1 MKQRDAAPFLA
12 PLLAAWALASPAFA
26 QEIVV
31 TGERRAVEASDVASS
46 VARLSADDLAG
57 IGAQAPSEALNRLAG
72 VAIHRNNGVEN
83 LPAIR
88 SPVLTGGQSAGSFL
102 VLEDGVPIRA
112 PGFGNVNQLYETMLP
127 LAAGVEVTRGPGTA
141 LYGSN
146 AVHGLV
152 NVLTPQPGV
161 RARRG
166 GADLSLGSFERV
178 AGAAWGAFG
187 TREGAVDDTHLL
199 YVGAA
204 ASHEGGW
211 RDDAGVDQQSA
222 LFGWDAYAGAWNIEA
237 RLAVQNLNQETA
249 SFIEGV
255 NAYEN
260 RTLARSN
267 PTPEA
272 FRDQQLARARVT
284 ISREAGDWRFVA
296 TPYARWIDSALL
308 LSFFPSRALELTGQ
322 EGGGVQ
328 AAAYWNDPGS
338 AVTAIFG
345 ADGDWTRGDVYEFQA
360 RATQPAGYVQGL
372 HYDYSV
378 DMEAL
383 ALYAQIAWRLAPSWL
398 VQAGLRGERVTY
410 AYDNHAPSGDFGRF
424 RRAADR
430 DDSFEE
436 ITPKFA
442 VLWRPDNAS
451 TVWLNLARGA
461 RPPQIVDLYSL
472 QTTQTPGGQRAETID
487 SAELGWRGV
496 LGAGRFEVAL
506 YAMDKQDT
514 SFRNADGFTV
524 TNGRTRHEGIEAQ
537 AEFPVLE
544 RLTLAGWVTY
554 ARHTYRFNDS
564 VTRAGESIVSGDDVD
579 GAPRWVWNG
588 RATWEVRENASLELE
603 WVHMGEYFTNAANTR
618 TYPGHDVFNLRGEWR
633 ATGDVTFYAAL
644 RNVGDVDYAERADFA
659 FGNDR
664 YFPGEGRALT
674 VGLRAAR

>member
-1 MKQRDAAPFLA
+1 VTRRETASLVA
-12 PLLAAWALASPAFA
+12 LLCLASPALA

-31 TGERRAVEASDVASS
+31 TGERRAVEAGDVAQS
-46 VARLSADDLAG
+46 VARLSADDLAA

-127 LAAGVEVTRGPGTA
+127 LAAGVEVMRGPGTA

-152 NVLTPQPGV
+152 NVLTPNPGV
-161 RARRG
+161 HDHRG
-166 GADLSLGSFERV
+166 GGEISLGSFER
-178 AGAAWGAFG
+178 AAASAWGAFG
-187 TREGAVDDTHLL
+187 TREGAVDDAHLL

-204 ASHEGGW
+204 VSHDGGW
-211 RDDAGVDQQSA
+211 RDQASVDQQSVLA
-222 LFGWDAYAGAWNIEA
+222 GWDAYAGAWTVEA

-249 SFIEGV
+249 SFIEGT

-272 FRDQQLARARVT
+272 FRDQQLARVRVT
-284 ISREAGDWRFVA
+284 LAREAGDWRFVV

-308 LSFFPSRALELTGQ
+308 LSFFPSRALELTAQ

-328 AAAYWNDPGS
+328 AAAYWNDPAS
-338 AVTAIFG
+338 DVYAIFG
-345 ADGDWTRGDVYEFQA
+345 ADGDWTRGEVYEFQA
-360 RATQPAGYVQGL
+360 RATQAGGYVQGL

-383 ALYAQIAWRLAPSWL
+383 ALYAHVGWRIAPSWL
-398 VQAGLRGERVTY
+398 VQAGLRGERVNY
-410 AYDNHAPSGDFGRF
+410 GYDNHAPDGDVGRF

-430 DDSFEE
+430 EDSFEE
-436 ITPKFA
+436 LTPKFS
-442 VLWRPDNAS
+442 VLWRPSAMS

-487 SAELGWRGV
+487 SAELGWRGAV
-496 LGAGRFEVAL
+496 GPAHFEIVL
-506 YAMDKQDT
+506 YAMNKEDT
-514 SFRNADGFTV
+514 AFRNADGFTV
-524 TNGRTRHEGIEAQ
+524 TDGRTRHEGIEAQ
-537 AEFPVLE
+537 AEAPVLDT
-544 RLTLAGWVTY
+544 LTLAGWVTY

-564 VTRAGESIVSGDDVD
+564 VTRAGESIRSGDDVD
-579 GAPRWVWNG
+579 GAPRWVWNA
-588 RATWEVRENASLELE
+588 RATWAVADATRVELE

-618 TYPGHDVFNLRGEWR
+618 SYPGHDVFNLRGEWR
-633 ATGDVTFYAAL
+633 ARQDVTLFAAL
-644 RNVGDVDYAERADFA
+644 RNIGDVDYAERADFA